1 MSKPTLAARVAAWA
15 ARSPEI
21 VAVVLIGSRARE
33 TGDSIAGAD
42 GHSDWDF
49 HLITSRPATFADR
62 AWTAIL
68 DEGEPQ
74 SYAIREGT
82 VGKVKRV
89 TVVFR
94 DEETDFVVLPAAHMR
109 LARLAVACGL
119 HRRSRGLARA
129 LGDLAIVARPGYRFL
144 HGSSGWE
151 PFYRRVIA
159 EVADPRLGETE
170 ALRRA
175 ELFVADYVL
184 VRRKIARGE
193 LLAAQRVLHR
203 SLAEINFQLL
213 HEAKL
218 RRGERSFP
226 DVRRI
231 ERIASTTELAA
242 VTVTAEPTVTSLEA
256 ALQKCAA
263 TCQDLM
269 RELVG
274 ERWRW
279 PDL

>member
-1 MSKPTLAARVAAWA
+1 MSQPTFAARVATWA
-15 ARSPEI
+15 ASSPEVSAI
-21 VAVVLIGSRARE
+21 VLIGSRARE
-33 TGDSIAGAD
+33 TGDDTARAD
-42 GHSDWDF
+42 VHSDWDF
-49 HLITSRPATFADR
+49 HVITSRADR
-62 AWTAIL
+62 ITDPAWTAIL
-68 DEGEPQ
+68 EEGEPLV
-74 SYAIREGT
+74 YAVRDGI

-89 TVVFR
+89 TALFR
-94 DEETDFVVLPAAHMR
+94 DAEADFVILPTGQMR

-144 HGSSGWE
+144 HGSSSWE
-151 PFYRRVIA
+151 PFYRRVMA
-159 EVADPRLGETE
+159 EVADPRLGDAEV
-170 ALRRA
+170 RWRA

-184 VRRKIARGE
+184 VRRKLARGE
-193 LLAAQRVLHR
+193 ILAAQRVLHR

-213 HEAKL
+213 HEVKL

-226 DVRRI
+226 EARRI
-231 ERIASTTELAA
+231 ERIASATELAA
-242 VTVTAEPTVTSLEA
+242 VTVAAGPTAASLEA
-256 ALQKCAA
+256 ALQQCTA

>member
-1 MSKPTLAARVAAWA
+1 MSRPTLAARVATWA
-15 ARSPEI
+15 ARSPE
-21 VAVVLIGSRARE
+21 VAAVVLIGSRARE
-33 TGDSIAGAD
+33 AGDPIAGVD

-49 HLITSRPATFADR
+49 HVITSRPARFADR
-62 AWTAIL
+62 AWTTIL
-68 DEGEPQ
+68 EEGEPLV
-74 SYAIREGT
+74 YAIRDGI

-94 DEETDFVVLPAAHMR
+94 DEEADFVVLPAAKMR

-119 HRRSRGLARA
+119 HRRSRRLARF
-129 LGDLAIVARPGYRFL
+129 LGDLAIIARPGYRFL
-144 HGSSGWE
+144 HGSAGWE
-151 PFYRRVIA
+151 LFYRRVIA
-159 EVADPRLGETE
+159 EVADPRLDDAE

-175 ELFVADYVL
+175 DLFAADYVV
-184 VRRKIARGE
+184 VRRTLARGE

-213 HEAKL
+213 HEVKL

-226 DVRRI
+226 DARRI

-242 VTVTAEPTVTSLEA
+242 VTVAAGLTVAALDA
-256 ALQKCAA
+256 ALQQCAA
-263 TCQDLM
+263 TCQNLM

>member
-1 MSKPTLAARVAAWA
+1 V
-15 ARSPEI
+15 
-21 VAVVLIGSRARE
+21 
-33 TGDSIAGAD
+33 
-42 GHSDWDF
+42 HSDWDF
-49 HLITSRPATFADR
+49 HVITSRADR
-62 AWTAIL
+62 ITDPAWTAIL
-68 DEGEPQ
+68 EEGEPLV
-74 SYAIREGT
+74 YAVRDGI

-94 DEETDFVVLPAAHMR
+94 NEEADFVVLPASQMR

-119 HRRSRGLARA
+119 HRRWRRLARS
-129 LGDLAIVARPGYRFL
+129 LGDLSIIARPGYRFL
-144 HGSSGWE
+144 HGSAGWE

-159 EVADPRLGETE
+159 EVADPRLGDAE

-175 ELFVADYVL
+175 ELFAADYVL
-184 VRRKIARGE
+184 VRRKLARGE
-193 LLAAQRVLHR
+193 CLAAQRLLHR

-213 HEAKL
+213 HEVKL

-226 DVRRI
+226 DARRI
-231 ERIASTTELAA
+231 ERIGSATELAA
-242 VTVTAEPTVTSLEA
+242 VTVAAGPTAASLEV
-256 ALQKCAA
+256 ALQQCAT

-269 RELVG
+269 RELVS

>member
-1 MSKPTLAARVAAWA
+1 MSKPTLAARVATWA
-15 ARSPEI
+15 ARSPE
-21 VAVVLIGSRARE
+21 VAAIVLIGSHARE
-33 TGDSIAGAD
+33 TGDNTAGAD
-42 GHSDWDF
+42 AHSDWDF
-49 HLITSRPATFADR
+49 HLITSRPARFADR
-62 AWTAIL
+62 AWTTNL
-68 DEGEPQ
+68 GGGEPLI
-74 SYAIREGT
+74 YAIRDGI

-94 DEETDFVVLPAAHMR
+94 DEEADFVVLPAAQMR

-119 HRRSRGLARA
+119 HRRSRSLARA

-144 HGSSGWE
+144 HGSSSWE

-159 EVADPRLGETE
+159 EVADPRLGDAE

-184 VRRKIARGE
+184 VRRKLARGE
-193 LLAAQRVLHR
+193 FLAAQRLLHR

-213 HEAKL
+213 HEVKL

-226 DVRRI
+226 DARRI
-231 ERIASTTELAA
+231 ERIASATELAA
-242 VTVTAEPTVTSLEA
+242 VTVAAGPAEALLEP
-256 ALQKCAA
+256 ALQKCVT
-263 TCQDLM
+263 TCRDLM

>member
-1 MSKPTLAARVAAWA
+1 VSKPDFAARVAAWA

-21 VAVVLIGSRARE
+21 AAVVSIGSRSHE
-33 TGDSIAGAD
+33 PGDNVAGSD
-42 GHSDWDF
+42 EHSDWDF
-49 HLITSRPATFADR
+49 HVIASRPARFADR
-62 AWTAIL
+62 AWTAVL
-68 DEGEPQ
+68 EEGEPLA
-74 SYAIREGT
+74 YAVRDGI

-89 TVVFR
+89 TALFR
-94 DEETDFVVLPAAHMR
+94 DAEADFVILPTGQMR

-129 LGDLAIVARPGYRFL
+129 LGDLAIIARPGYRFL
-144 HGSSGWE
+144 HGSAGWE
-151 PFYRRVIA
+151 PFYRRVMA
-159 EVADPRLGETE
+159 EVADPRLGDAE

-184 VRRKIARGE
+184 VRRNLARGE
-193 LLAAQRVLHR
+193 CLAAQRVLHR
-203 SLAEINFQLL
+203 SLAEINLQLL
-213 HEAKL
+213 HEVKL

-226 DVRRI
+226 DARRI
-231 ERIASTTELAA
+231 ERIASAAELAS
-242 VTVTAEPTVTSLEA
+242 VTVAAGPTVASLEA
-256 ALQKCAA
+256 ALQQCAT